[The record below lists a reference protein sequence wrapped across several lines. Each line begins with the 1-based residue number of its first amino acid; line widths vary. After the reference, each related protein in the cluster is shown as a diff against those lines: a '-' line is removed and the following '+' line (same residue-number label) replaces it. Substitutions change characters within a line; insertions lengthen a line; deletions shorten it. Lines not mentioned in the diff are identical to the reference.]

1 MKAPGWVLLA
11 AATAA
16 ALAITACGDAGSSP
30 PVTPGGGDELVIVT
44 PTPGTPPVAVTQA
57 PDRRYVVAEGDTLS
71 GIAAR
76 FGVTE
81 EALQTAN
88 GVDDPN
94 RLVVGQELIVPVD
107 DP

>member
-1 MKAPGWVLLA
+1 MKAPGWILLA
-11 AATAA
+11 AAMV
-16 ALAITACGDAGSSP
+16 ALAVTACGGAGSAP
-30 PVTPGGGDELVIVT
+30 PVTPNAGDELVIVT
-44 PTPGTPPVAVTQA
+44 PTPGTPPVADTQTPA
-57 PDRRYVVAEGDTLS
+57 RRYVVAEGDTLS

-88 GVDDPN
+88 GVADPN
-94 RLVVGQELIVPVD
+94 RLVAGQELIVPVD